1 MRRLMSFGRMKKTQE
16 TESADLKT
24 LLNRKYPWYQE
35 LYWWFLRLLRKPG
48 EGHQAVRFFFQ
59 RGFRG
64 YADIDWW
71 NLNDYLSEW
80 IPGALRKIRDGHGYP
95 GRGEADTPEKWR
107 KILNK
112 MIKGFEAYKEKDN
125 LRADKNYL
133 KRWEKLDKEQKEGM
147 REFIKWYDSLWD

>member
-1 MRRLMSFGRMKKTQE
+1 M
-16 TESADLKT
+16 
-24 LLNRKYPWYQE
+24 
-35 LYWWFLRLLRKPG
+35 RKPG
-48 EGHQAVRFFFQ
+48 EGHQAVKFFLQ

-147 REFIKWYDSLWD
+147 REFILTPPKQEYWMNVYIHGSTYIYGFRYNNI